1 MISLEAIVSGQVQGV
16 RYRVFVQDVATELEL
31 VGSVQNMPDGTV
43 RVIAE
48 GSPDILKDF
57 VEYLNEG
64 SLQSNVES
72 VAVEWGTATRSLAE
86 YSMLE

>member
-43 RVIAE
+43 RVVAE
-48 GSPDILKDF
+48 GSPDILKEF

-64 SLQSNVES
+64 SLQATVES
-72 VAVEWGTATRSLAE
+72 VAVEWGSATRSYAE
-86 YSMLE
+86 FSMLE